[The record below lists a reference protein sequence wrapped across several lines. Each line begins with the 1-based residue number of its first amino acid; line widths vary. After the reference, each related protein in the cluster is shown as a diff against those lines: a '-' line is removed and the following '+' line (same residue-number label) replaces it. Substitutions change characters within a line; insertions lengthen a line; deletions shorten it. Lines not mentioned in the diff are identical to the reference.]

1 MLFIE
6 TESACTHNINTDDN
20 NDDYALDE
28 NVIKIE
34 GRVRVMVSLNRQ
46 SHIVTGYGK
55 FRNITLHDHP
65 ASSPKGELKA
75 IVLVLVSTPKEHL
88 ASSTRNERHQKK

>member
-65 ASSPKGELKA
+65 ASNPKRRAESYRARSRKHPKGA
-75 IVLVLVSTPKEHL
+75 PRFVDPK
-88 ASSTRNERHQKK
+88 